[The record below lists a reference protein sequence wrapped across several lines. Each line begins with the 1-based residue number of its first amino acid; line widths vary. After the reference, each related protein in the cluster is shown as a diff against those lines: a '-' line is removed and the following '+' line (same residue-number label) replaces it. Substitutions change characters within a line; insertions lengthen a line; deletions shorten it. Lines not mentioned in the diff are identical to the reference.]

1 MDDKEHSHDV
11 DGEGENSSTDKLRV
25 KQEKK
30 NMKKARKKAAKNNV
44 NSISTVEDTPATA
57 AAKQA
62 ELQEKVRML
71 VNQLAIREAIQPQP
85 SASSSQRQKDMS
97 SHKFWSTQ
105 PVPKHGEIINDNGPI
120 EENTPYDQIRK
131 DPYLLPKEFEW
142 SILDLNNEN
151 ELNELYTLLT
161 NNYVEDDDAMFRFDY
176 SGDFLKWALQPP
188 GYKQTWH
195 VGVRVSATKR
205 LVAFISGI
213 PADIR
218 IYDSH
223 QHLVEINFLCVHK
236 KLRSKR
242 LAPVLIKE
250 ITRRSHLEGI
260 FQAVYTAGVVL
271 PKPIAKARYFHRSLN
286 PKKLIETNFSRL
298 PQNTTMSRLIKKFKL
313 PSETMTPGIR
323 PMQEKDVTSVR
334 ILLNEYMSKFNF
346 VAVFETDED
355 VKHWILTK
363 ESVVWSYVVE
373 NPLTKKVTDFFS
385 FYCLPSSV
393 IGNPT
398 HKTINAV
405 YLFYYAVQESDEKA
419 IKGRLQALIKDALIL
434 AKLKNVDVFNCLDL
448 MENKLFIED
457 LKFGPG
463 DGYLNYYMYNWR
475 CKDMDSGN
483 VGVVML

>member
-1 MDDKEHSHDV
+1 
-11 DGEGENSSTDKLRV
+11 
-25 KQEKK
+25 
-30 NMKKARKKAAKNNV
+30 
-44 NSISTVEDTPATA
+44 
-57 AAKQA
+57 
-62 ELQEKVRML
+62 ML

-97 SHKFWSTQ
+97 SHKFWNNNLIL
-105 PVPKHGEIINDNGPI
+105 GEVINDNGPI
-120 EENTPYDQIRK
+120 EENTPYDQIH
-131 DPYLLPKEFEW
+131 
-142 SILDLNNEN
+142 
-151 ELNELYTLLT
+151 
-161 NNYVEDDDAMFRFDY
+161 DDAMFRFDY

-195 VGVRVSATKR
+195 VGVRVSSTKR

-213 PADIR
+213 PADIK
-218 IYDSH
+218 IYDSY
-223 QHLVEINFLCVHK
+223 QHLVEITFLCVHK

-271 PKPIAKARYFHRSLN
+271 PKPISKARYYHRSLN

-298 PQNTTMSRLIKKFKL
+298 PHNTTMSRLIKKFKL
-313 PSETMTPGIR
+313 PSETLTPGIR
-323 PMQEKDVTSVR
+323 PMQEKDVSAVR
-334 ILLNEYMSKFNF
+334 TLLNEYMKNFNF
-346 VAVFETDED
+346 VAVFNSDED
-355 VKHWILTK
+355 VRHWILTK
-363 ESVVWSYVVE
+363 E
-373 NPLTKKVTDFFS
+373 NDPLTKKVTDFFS

-405 YLFYYAVQESDEKA
+405 YLFYYAVQESDDKA

-434 AKLKNVDVFNCLDL
+434 AKSKNVDVFNCLDL
-448 MENKLFIED
+448 MDNKLFIED

-463 DGYLNYYMYNWR
+463 DGYLNY
-475 CKDMDSGN
+475 CEGQ
-483 VGVVML
+483 LAL

>member
-1 MDDKEHSHDV
+1 MDGKEHSHNI
-11 DGEGENSSTDKLRV
+11 DGEDENISAEKLRI

-30 NMKKARKKAAKNNV
+30 NLKKARKKAAKNEG
-44 NSISTVEDTPATA
+44 STVEDTPATT

-85 SASSSQRQKDMS
+85 SANSSQRQKDMS

-105 PVPKHGEIINDNGPI
+105 PVPRHGEVINDNSAI

-131 DPYLLPKEFEW
+131 DP
-142 SILDLNNEN
+142 
-151 ELNELYTLLT
+151 
-161 NNYVEDDDAMFRFDY
+161 
-176 SGDFLKWALQPP
+176 ALQPP

-195 VGVRVSATKR
+195 VGVRVSSTKR

-218 IYDSH
+218 IYESQ

-271 PKPIAKARYFHRSLN
+271 PKPISKARYYHRSLN

-298 PQNTTMSRLIKKFKL
+298 PHNTTMSRLVKKFKL
-313 PSETMTPGIR
+313 PSETLTPGIR
-323 PMQEKDVTSVR
+323 PMQEKDVTAVR
-334 ILLNEYMSKFNF
+334 ILLNEYMNKFNF
-346 VAVFETDED
+346 VAVFKNDDD
-355 VKHWILTK
+355 VRHWILTK
-363 ESVVWSYVVE
+363 ENVVWSYVVE
-373 NPLTKKVTDFFS
+373 DPLTKKVTDFFS

-393 IGNPT
+393 IGNPA

-405 YLFYYAVQESDEKA
+405 YLFYYAVQESDDKA

-475 CKDMDSGN
+475 CKDMDSGK